1 MTLAGLSAGRIHSLS
16 DRCEFEIGVAARLAL
31 CPCIPAHWLEFAV
44 SSPILFVT
52 NDFGPRAGGIETFI
66 IGLIQRRP
74 YGQTIVY
81 TSFQKDSE
89 QYDDDWLS
97 NYGVRVIR
105 DRSKILLPTPS
116 VAIRLRS
123 IIKREGI
130 TTAAF
135 GAAAPLG
142 LLSASMKGAGVIRTV
157 ALTHGHEVWWAK
169 VFPFNLLLRRI
180 GSTVDVLTYLGEF
193 TRNAISKSLNDK
205 AQHSMVKIAP
215 GIDVNHFI
223 PMDASILRETLGIG
237 EKKVIVSVGRL
248 VHRKGQ
254 DHLIEAMPEILD
266 SVADAHL
273 LLVGEGPYRDHLHK
287 LVKQRNLEGSVTFI
301 GRIKYK
307 DLPMYLCAGDIFAM
321 PSRSRLMGLEVEGLG
336 IVYLEASSCG
346 LPVLAGNSGGA
357 PDAVVQNETGLVV
370 NGTENKQIAAAA
382 IELLTNVALSQKM
395 GIAGRQW
402 IIENWRW
409 EIWAKDFEVLLNK

>member
-1 MTLAGLSAGRIHSLS
+1 M
-16 DRCEFEIGVAARLAL
+16 
-31 CPCIPAHWLEFAV
+31 EFAV
-44 SSPILFVT
+44 SNPVLFVT

-74 YGQTIVY
+74 FGQTIVY
-81 TSFQKDSE
+81 TSFQENSE
-89 QYDDDWLS
+89 RYDADWLT

-105 DRSKILLPTPS
+105 DRSKILLPTPR
-116 VAIRLRS
+116 VAFHLHNIVKS
-123 IIKREGI
+123 EGI

-142 LLSASMKGAGVIRTV
+142 LLSASIKRAGVRRTV

-193 TRNAISKSLNDK
+193 TRNAISHGLTVQ
-205 AQHSMVKIAP
+205 AQQSMVKIAP
-215 GIDVNHFI
+215 GIDVDHFL
-223 PMDASILRETLGIG
+223 PTDASALRKSLGLT

-254 DHLIEAMPEILD
+254 DRLIEAMPEILKTV
-266 SVADAHL
+266 SNAHL
-273 LLVGEGPYRDHLHK
+273 LLVGEGPHRDHLQK
-287 LVKQRNLEGSVTFI
+287 LIQKHRLEGSVTLI
-301 GRIKYK
+301 GRIDYK
-307 DLPMYLCAGDIFAM
+307 DLPLYICVGDIFAM

-336 IVYLEASSCG
+336 IVYLEASACG

-370 NGTENKQIAAAA
+370 DGTNNREIADGA
-382 IELLTNVALSQKM
+382 IELLTKVDLSKKL
-395 GIAGRQW
+395 GAAGRQW
-402 IIENWRW
+402 IVENWRW
-409 EIWAKDFEVLLNK
+409 EIWSRSFEDLLNK

>member
-1 MTLAGLSAGRIHSLS
+1 MA
-16 DRCEFEIGVAARLAL
+16 VNN
-31 CPCIPAHWLEFAV
+31 WLETAV
-44 SSPILFVT
+44 SNPVLFVT

-81 TSFQKDSE
+81 TSSQEGSAQFDAE
-89 QYDDDWLS
+89 WLA

-105 DRSKILLPTPS
+105 DRSKILLPTPR
-116 VAIRLRS
+116 VLFHLKKIIR
-123 IIKREGI
+123 KEGI

-142 LLSASMKGAGVIRTV
+142 LLSAGMKRSGIKRTV

-169 VFPFNLLLRRI
+169 VFPFNLMLRRI

-193 TRNAISKSLNDK
+193 TRNAISKGLTTK
-205 AQHSMVKIAP
+205 AQVSMVKIAP
-215 GIDVNHFI
+215 GIDVNHFL
-223 PMDASILRETLGIG
+223 PTDATALRQSLGLA

-254 DHLIEAMPEILD
+254 DHLIQSLPEILN

-273 LLVGEGPYRDHLHK
+273 LLVGDGPYRDHLQK
-287 LVKQRNLEGSVTFI
+287 LVKRHNLESAVTFI
-301 GRIKYK
+301 GRIQYK

-336 IVYLEASSCG
+336 IVYLEASACG

-357 PDAVVQNETGLVV
+357 PDAVLLNKTGLVV
-370 NGTENKQIAAAA
+370 NGTDNKQIAKAA
-382 IELLTNVALSQKM
+382 IELLTNVESSQRM
-395 GIAGRQW
+395 GLAGRQW
-402 IIENWRW
+402 IIDNWRW
-409 EIWAKDFEVLLNK
+409 EIWSKDFEDLLNK